1 MGDRTPVGDNGVW
14 RKSSYSMSNGQC
26 VEMTRFAGGT
36 GVGVRDS
43 QAVAGGVVLR
53 FGPVAWAAF
62 LSELRASSSS
72 EI

>member
-1 MGDRTPVGDNGVW
+1 MGDRTPVGDNGGW
-14 RKSSYSMSNGQC
+14 RKSTYSMSNGQC
-26 VEMTRFAGGT
+26 VETTRLAGGT

-43 QAVAGGVVLR
+43 QAVAGVVLR